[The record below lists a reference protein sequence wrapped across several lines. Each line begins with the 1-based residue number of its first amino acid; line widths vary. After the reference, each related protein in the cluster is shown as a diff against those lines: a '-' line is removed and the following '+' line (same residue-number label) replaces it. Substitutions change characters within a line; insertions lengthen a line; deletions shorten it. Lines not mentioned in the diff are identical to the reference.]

1 MNKRWIPSLVFG
13 LLALNLFAQEG
24 EETAL
29 NAHTPNYIMD
39 TARPAVD
46 ILSVYPYDIELKRA
60 DGTLIT
66 SDQVFPNNGKPTVLL
81 FWLTTCFPCRMELE
95 ALKKGVPEWL
105 KESDFNIVAISTDFE
120 KNFDAFTRRVEESQ
134 WPWMA
139 YNDVHREFSRILPGG
154 LNGLPQTFILD
165 GTGEIVYHKR
175 KYRPGDEEALH
186 AAIRSIVQNQ
196 K

>member
-1 MNKRWIPSLVFG
+1 MQRLISILLFG
-13 LLALNLFAQEG
+13 LLAISLFGQEV
-24 EETAL
+24 EEQAL
-29 NAHTPNYIMD
+29 KTHTPNYIMD
-39 TARPAVD
+39 TARPAAD
-46 ILSVYPYDIELKRA
+46 IQSVFPYDIELKRA
-60 DGTLIT
+60 DGTLTT

-95 ALKKGVPEWL
+95 ALKKEVPEWM
-105 KESDFNIVAISTDFE
+105 KETDFNLVAISTDFA

-154 LNGLPQTFILD
+154 LNGLPQTFVLN
-165 GTGEIVYHKR
+165 GAGEIVYHKR

-186 AAIRSIVQNQ
+186 SAIRSTAEKQ
-196 K
+196 